1 MKLTKEVILAA
12 LSNITLPNEGKSIVE
27 SGAIK
32 NVHIFGTD
40 VELDVEIQIP
50 TLQYKK
56 RVEVDC
62 IKAIHDHAFEKSKVK
77 VNLIVNAP
85 KKTIEIKGKKVDS
98 GEITSIEEI
107 LESGARIQ
115 EAGIIKK
122 LLPDLKSEV
131 VDVGIIQRMT
141 TNGQSTRFKAIVA
154 AGNENGYLGIGQGK
168 SKQMRIAIEK
178 ATNQAFLN
186 INPIKMGC
194 GSWECKCDQKHS
206 VPFKVKGK
214 GGSVTIEIIP
224 APRGL
229 GLVAGGKIKRLLEL
243 AGLKDAW
250 TTAKGSTPT
259 MGSTSKAVLDCLRQT
274 FSQG

>member
-1 MKLTKEVILAA
+1 MSQASATTQERPTNTSQRGGGHKPVYGRGPSSSSGGNSGSHNNSNSDRPRRPRRDAEEEVW
-12 LSNITLPNEGKSIVE
+12 
-27 SGAIK
+27 
-32 NVHIFGTD
+32 
-40 VELDVEIQIP
+40 IP
-50 TLQYKK
+50 
-56 RVEVDC
+56 
-62 IKAIHDHAFEKSKVK
+62 
-77 VNLIVNAP
+77 
-85 KKTIEIKGKKVDS
+85 KTVLGKKVSS

-107 LESGARIQ
+107 IELGLRIQ

-131 VDVGIIQRMT
+131 VDVGIIQKMT
-141 TNGQSTRFKAIVA
+141 SNGQSTRFKAIVA
-154 AGNENGYLGIGQGK
+154 TGNENGYLGIGQGK

-178 ATNQAFLN
+178 ATNQAYLN
-186 INPIKMGC
+186 VNPVKMGC
-194 GSWECKCDQKHS
+194 GSWECRCDQKHS
-206 VPFKVKGK
+206 VPFRVKGK

-259 MGSTSKAVLDCLRQT
+259 MNSTSKAILDCLRQT